1 MMLKQIKLKVSLYL
15 ALALSPAL
23 LLVPFLVVQYQRD
36 HLQVEIAQH
45 VVQTAEVVVR
55 STRHA
60 MLLN

>member
-1 MMLKQIKLKVSLYL
+1 MLLKQIKLKVSLYL

-23 LLVPFLVVQYQRD
+23 LLVPFLIVQHQRD
-36 HLQVEIAQH
+36 HLKVEMAQH